1 MKSLIVILALALP
14 QDDGRGGKIEWT
26 KDLEAGLK
34 EARKAGKPV
43 MIYFTAD
50 W

>member
-1 MKSLIVILALALP
+1 MKSVIVILALAVA
-14 QDDGRGGKIEWT
+14 QDDARGGKIEWS

-34 EARKAGKPV
+34 HARKAGKPV